1 MEINKKKISN
11 INLLIIFL
19 LLLALFSYVAIN
31 KFQKD
36 KDQTLAQVPI
46 SINLLTSVHPDL
58 PWNFRP
64 VEPKILVKPGEVT
77 TVEYIVENL
86 GNTETTGIA
95 TFVYFPNQF
104 GNYISKINCFCYDAQ
119 TLKPKQKDKFEFTL
133 SSSMQFMIAKMFIEN
148 LKFFDFRFFEKF
160 SIFRFFKI
168 SIGFPM
174 EIFDRKFFG
183 VTNFKMTQLPR
194 Y

>member
-19 LLLALFSYVAIN
+19 LILALLSYVIIN
-31 KFQKD
+31 KFLKN
-36 KDQTLAQVPI
+36 KDQALALEPI

-58 PWNFRP
+58 SWNFQP
-64 VEPKILVKPGEVT
+64 VEPKIVVTPGEVI

-86 GNTETTGIA
+86 GNIETTGIA

-119 TLKPKQKDKFEFTL
+119 TLKPKEKSKYTLVLLIDPEATKDSKTKNIKEVTIQFT
-133 SSSMQFMIAKMFIEN
+133 
-148 LKFFDFRFFEKF
+148 FFDYKEYKKQK
-160 SIFRFFKI
+160 S
-168 SIGFPM
+168 
-174 EIFDRKFFG
+174 
-183 VTNFKMTQLPR
+183 
-194 Y
+194 

>member
-19 LLLALFSYVAIN
+19 LILALLSYVIIN

-36 KDQTLAQVPI
+36 KDRALALEPI

-58 PWNFRP
+58 SWNFQP
-64 VEPKILVKPGEVT
+64 AEPKIVVTPGEVI

-86 GNTETTGIA
+86 GNTETTGVA

-119 TLKPKQKDKFEFTL
+119 TLKPKEKSKYTLVLLIDPEATKDSKTKNIKEVTIQFT
-133 SSSMQFMIAKMFIEN
+133 
-148 LKFFDFRFFEKF
+148 FFDYKEYKKQK
-160 SIFRFFKI
+160 S
-168 SIGFPM
+168 
-174 EIFDRKFFG
+174 
-183 VTNFKMTQLPR
+183 
-194 Y
+194 